1 MTSDAANKLPKI
13 ISLILGN
20 QKKNQKTTKMSVLPP
35 LATISTT
42 DLGKFNGYISLKS
55 YIEGYQPTTKDVEV
69 FKAFKEAPDAKKAV
83 HAARWYSHI
92 ASFSEEERSKWS
104 APSAA
109 EETPAAAPPADDD
122 DPFGDDDDLFAEP
135 SEEEAKALQE
145 KLKKEA
151 IERGKKKLKNA
162 RSMIV
167 LEVKPYEAD
176 FDLEELAKQIKTISH
191 EGIQN
196 WGAEHK
202 LEPVAF
208 GIKKLIISAVVY
220 DELCGVDDLSDMI
233 LEKYEDDIQSID
245 VQAMSKV

>member
-1 MTSDAANKLPKI
+1 MVEATIDMAAKLANG
-13 ISLILGN
+13 LTVE
-20 QKKNQKTTKMSVLPP
+20 KTAKYSVLSINDPKQP
-35 LATISTT
+35 LGTVVAAAT
-42 DLGKFNGYISLKS
+42 
-55 YIEGYQPTTKDVEV
+55 
-69 FKAFKEAPDAKKAV
+69 KK
-83 HAARWYSHI
+83 
-92 ASFSEEERSKWS
+92 EEEV
-104 APSAA
+104 
-109 EETPAAAPPADDD
+109 ED

-151 IERGKKKLKNA
+151 VERGKKKLKNA